1 MIFNL
6 YAIKDE
12 LSEFAAPLCIED
24 DAQAVRFFKNKVFE
38 NRMMMD
44 NPEDFSI
51 WKIGK
56 YETETAIVT
65 YSAPE
70 KIISAKS
77 FHKTFIKTEEK
88 ENGN

>member
-12 LSEFAAPLCIED
+12 LSEFAAPMVIQD
-24 DAQAVRFFKNKVFE
+24 DTQAIRYFKNKVFE
-38 NRMMMD
+38 NKMMLD

-51 WKIGK
+51 WRIGK
-56 YETETAIVT
+56 YETETAIIE
-65 YSAPE
+65 YQAPE

-77 FHKTFIKTEEK
+77 FVRK
-88 ENGN
+88 ENNNGNSKEN